1 MQPFS
6 CDRFPVAIFW
16 IPIRWQ
22 KLLFCHTHIFDIPP
36 TVLLPPV
43 VCVHLW
49 IFNDSG
55 NQPRRRTK
63 KTSTQS
69 RIRQPD
75 QIAINLHATVHIS
88 LKFAYIFI
96 DMDVTL
102 VHKSSHW
109 FRPTLVYD
117 TKTKQ
122 QQKIYAIK
130 LWANKKI

>member
-1 MQPFS
+1 MCYHNICNHFRVIDSQLQSSECQSDGKCCSSATHTYLTFRQ
-6 CDRFPVAIFW
+6 RFYFHQLFVCICEFLT
-16 IPIRWQ
+16 IPEINLDDAQ
-22 KLLFCHTHIFDIPP
+22 KK
-36 TVLLPPV
+36 LPHSHAV
-43 VCVHLW
+43 
-49 IFNDSG
+49 
-55 NQPRRRTK
+55 
-63 KTSTQS
+63 
-69 RIRQPD
+69 
-75 QIAINLHATVHIS
+75 NLHATVHIS